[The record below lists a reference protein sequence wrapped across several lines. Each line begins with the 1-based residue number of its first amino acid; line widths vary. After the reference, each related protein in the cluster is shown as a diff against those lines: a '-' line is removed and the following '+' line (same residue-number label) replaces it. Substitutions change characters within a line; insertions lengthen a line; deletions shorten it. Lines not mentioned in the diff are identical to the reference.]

1 MGKILSAKGSGY
13 FPLCIPTGVP
23 DTANTIKLT
32 LQEAMTL
39 FWRVKKFE
47 GKINGTINYPAG
59 PNSGAYTITY
69 TMNAYAEMPNFGNF
83 YPTPNTEE
91 DIVCDTN
98 EGRRAFYAPDAIT
111 VFFSFQQNPLL
122 LPIFMFYSFNS
133 DSGAV
138 KESDN
143 SFFYPDFTAQFH
155 VLDTRNIGKSYV
167 GDCNLSFYGYN
178 KNLPLYANQGG
189 DPSSFNISA
198 SIRAKEYFSYGGTYD
213 TATGNPL

>member
-1 MGKILSAKGSGY
+1 
-13 FPLCIPTGVP
+13 
-23 DTANTIKLT
+23 
-32 LQEAMTL
+32 
-39 FWRVKKFE
+39 
-47 GKINGTINYPAG
+47 
-59 PNSGAYTITY
+59 
-69 TMNAYAEMPNFGNF
+69 MNAYAEMPNFGNF

-111 VFFSFQQNPLL
+111 VLFSFQQNPLL

-178 KNLPLYANQGG
+178 KNLPLYANQGD

-213 TATGNPL
+213 TATGNPLWHPPLVMEQILTFIQSQDIFAWVGALVALLSAVIAVASLIPGDEPENTLQKIVDFLSKFSRK